1 MSKVNKTIN
10 STFNGRIELT
20 QKDTLTL
27 TVSDISTGTLVIK
40 TPGMGVIY
48 RPIKAGSVTVEYNCL
63 LEVGIYNVDLI
74 VADTLKTSFEI
85 YAELHT
91 ITNGTEVNKDL
102 IKECLTEMGAGD
114 CQPVHNFMS
123 DWNNCDKDT
132 QTAFINQIAYEVLT
146 RKIDE
151 KTNPLMVYKTSALV
165 NKGLNPDYYTGSET
179 KIVNILNKLR
189 RDINQINQTVS
200 DVYNKYNPVIG
211 NTAVSSVQAY
221 LNALREATGQES
233 LIMMMYWL
241 LVQLNLMAP
250 INNE

>member
-1 MSKVNKTIN
+1 MSQVNKTIN

-85 YAELHT
+85 YAELHA

-102 IKECLTEMGAGD
+102 VKECLTEMGAGD

-132 QTAFINQIAYEVLT
+132 QKAFINQIAYEVLT
-146 RKIDE
+146 RRMD
-151 KTNPLMVYKTSALV
+151 TTNNPLMVYKTAVAL
-165 NKGLNPDYYTGSET
+165 NKGLNPNCFSGNNT
-179 KIVNILNKLR
+179 KLVNILNSLQKGV
-189 RDINQINQTVS
+189 DNAKGTAAGI
-200 DVYNKYNPVIG
+200 YNTYNPVVG
-211 NTAVSSVQAY
+211 DTANPDVKVY
-221 LNALREATGQES
+221 LNALRDVTGQQTI
-233 LIMMMYWL
+233 IMMLYWL
-241 LVQLNLMAP
+241 LVKLNLMNP